1 MEFGRFAKNEKE
13 YGRKVYT
20 IFQLR
25 LHQSIIELKNKI
37 EKDSTDK
44 VYDVDLSYITSRGNW
59 YFRSWKGYLEKSG
72 GVATNIGVHFFDM
85 LTYIFG
91 DVKENI
97 VHYSDE
103 TKVAGFLELEK
114 ARVRWFLSLDINDVP
129 K

>member
-1 MEFGRFAKNEKE
+1 M
-13 YGRKVYT
+13 
-20 IFQLR
+20 
-25 LHQSIIELKNKI
+25 
-37 EKDSTDK
+37 
-44 VYDVDLSYITSRGNW
+44 
-59 YFRSWKGYLEKSG
+59 EKSG